1 MHPNPEGLRRLHE
14 KWAAE
19 TLLRRRFAPTDAV
32 THYLAA
38 VQPQHAS
45 AWHRRWVETC
55 VQLEVYVAAH
65 GALPTLASTSE
76 GDDSRRLVQWL
87 RYQRRN
93 KDRLSTYQRERLE
106 CLPGFSWEPR
116 EDAWLDSLHDVEL
129 FVREHRRRPRRRSAD
144 PDEARLAIWFRN
156 QCLHAR
162 QKSLSGERVDLL
174 VQLNLR
180 IIALTRRR

>member
-1 MHPNPEGLRRLHE
+1 MHPNPEALQRLHQ

-19 TLLRRRFAPTDAV
+19 TLRRRFAPTDAV

-45 AWHRRWVETC
+45 DRCRRWVERC
-55 VQLEVYVAAH
+55 AQLEAYVAAH
-65 GALPTLASTSE
+65 GALPTLASSSE
-76 GDDSRRLVQWL
+76 GDDSRRLVEWM

-93 KDRLSTYQRERLE
+93 EDRLSDYRRERLG
-106 CLPGFSWEPR
+106 CVPGFSWDPR
-116 EDAWLDSLHDVEL
+116 EDAWHDALHDVEM

-156 QCLHAR
+156 QGLLFKR
-162 QKSLSGERVDLL
+162 GSISEERLEML
-174 VQLNLR
+174 VQLNRR
-180 IIALTRRR
+180 INALTRRR